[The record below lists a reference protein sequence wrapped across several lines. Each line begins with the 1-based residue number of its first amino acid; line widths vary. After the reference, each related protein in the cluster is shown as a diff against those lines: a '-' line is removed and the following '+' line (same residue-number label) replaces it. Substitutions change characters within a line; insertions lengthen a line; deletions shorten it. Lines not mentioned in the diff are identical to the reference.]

1 MAQQEVR
8 EVDPVMVDA
17 VVVGA
22 GISGICAGVT
32 LRREG
37 ITDFVILTKASEFG
51 GTWETNIYPG
61 VACDVPSQLYSF
73 GFAPN
78 REWSR
83 VYSEGPEIQRYLLG
97 IVDEHDLRRHARFH
111 TEMLNAAWDESAK
124 RWAVSTSDGRY
135 LARFLVLG
143 TGSHHAEKLPDIPGL
158 ETFTGRIFHSSH
170 WPAGYDAAGDRV
182 AILGT
187 GASSIQITP
196 ALAPTAEHVT
206 VFQRTP
212 AWILPKPDWAHSPA
226 ERFVIRRVPGAQ
238 RALRA
243 LAWLIGEI
251 FLASV
256 FFPRF
261 AKVLSLLGR
270 LNVRL
275 SVRDRRLRRAL
286 VPDYIMGCKRAL
298 VSNAFYRALN
308 RPDVELVP
316 AAAVEVR
323 ERSVVAADGTEV
335 AADTIVLAT
344 GFYFTDSPIY
354 GRVAD
359 RDGVILADRW
369 KGHPRAYRGTT
380 MSGCPNAFV
389 LWGPNAGSS
398 SAFVLVEAQCRYIAS
413 ALRTMRREGLETIEV
428 REEVETAWKENTDR
442 VLSTSVQN
450 VGGCTTYYID
460 ASGHNAT
467 VWPGTMLG
475 LWRTLKEFDRASYIT
490 TPARA

>member
-1 MAQQEVR
+1 
-8 EVDPVMVDA
+8 
-17 VVVGA
+17 
-22 GISGICAGVT
+22 
-32 LRREG
+32 
-37 ITDFVILTKASEFG
+37 
-51 GTWETNIYPG
+51 
-61 VACDVPSQLYSF
+61 
-73 GFAPN
+73 
-78 REWSR
+78 

-97 IVDEHDLRRHARFH
+97 VVDEHGLRPHARFH
-111 TEMLNAAWDESAK
+111 AEMLGAAWDEDSK
-124 RWAVSTSDGRY
+124 RWAISTSDGRY
-135 LARFLVLG
+135 LARFLILG
-143 TGSHHAEKLPDIPGL
+143 TGSHHATKLPDIPGL
-158 ETFTGRIFHSSH
+158 ESFTGQIFHSSH
-170 WPAGYDAAGDRV
+170 WPVGYDGAGDRV

-212 AWILPKPDWAHSPA
+212 AWILPKPDWAHTA
-226 ERFVIRRVPGAQ
+226 IERFAIRRIPGAQ
-238 RALRA
+238 RALRG
-243 LAWLIGEI
+243 LAWLIGEV

-261 AKVLSLLGR
+261 AKVLSMLGR
-270 LNVRL
+270 LNLLLNVRN
-275 SVRDRRLRRAL
+275 RRLRKAL
-286 VPDYIMGCKRAL
+286 TPDYIMGCKRGL
-298 VSNAFYRALN
+298 VSNAFYKALN
-308 RPDVELVP
+308 RTDVDLIP

-323 ERSVVAADGTEV
+323 ERSVIAADGTEV

-398 SAFVLVEAQCRYIAS
+398 SAFVLIEAQCRYIAS
-413 ALRTMRREGLETIEV
+413 ALRTMRREGLDTIEV
-428 REEVETAWKENTDR
+428 REDVETAWKENADR
-442 VLSTSVQN
+442 LLSTSVQN
-450 VGGCTTYYID
+450 IGGCTTYYID

-475 LWRTLKEFDRASYIT
+475 MWLTLRDFDAENYLAT
-490 TPARA
+490 TAGR

>member
-1 MAQQEVR
+1 MAQRPSETVR
-8 EVDPVMVDA
+8 EVDA

-37 ITDFVILTKASEFG
+37 ITDFVILTKAGEFG
-51 GTWETNIYPG
+51 GTWETNTYPG

-83 VYSEGPEIQRYLLG
+83 VYSEGAEIQRYLLG
-97 IVDEHDLRRHARFH
+97 IVEEHDLRRHARFH
-111 TEMLNAAWDESAK
+111 TELLNAAWDQGAK

-135 LARFLVLG
+135 LSRFLILG
-143 TGSHHAEKLPDIPGL
+143 TGSHHATKLPDIPGL
-158 ETFTGRIFHSSH
+158 DTFTGRIFHSSD
-170 WPAGYDAAGDRV
+170 WPAGYDGAGDRV

-212 AWILPKPDWAHSPA
+212 AWVLPKPDWAHTPV
-226 ERFVIRRVPGAQ
+226 ERLVIRRVPGAQ

-256 FFPRF
+256 FLPRF
-261 AKVLSLLGR
+261 AKVISLLGR
-270 LNVRL
+270 LNILL
-275 SVRDRRLRRAL
+275 SVRDRRLRKAL
-286 VPDYIMGCKRAL
+286 VPDYVLGCKRGL
-298 VSNAFYRALN
+298 VSNAFYRSLN
-308 RPDVELVP
+308 RPDVDLIP
-316 AAAVEVR
+316 SAAVEVR
-323 ERSVVAADGTEV
+323 ERSVMAADGTEV

-354 GRVAD
+354 TRVAD

-369 KGHPRAYRGTT
+369 KGHPAPTGAPRCPGARTRLCSGGPTPVAPRRLCSSRPSAATSPRRCGRCAVSVWTPSRSARRSRRRGRRTRTGCCRRRCRTSADAPRTT
-380 MSGCPNAFV
+380 STPRDTTPPCGPAPCSGCGARSR
-389 LWGPNAGSS
+389 SS
-398 SAFVLVEAQCRYIAS
+398 
-413 ALRTMRREGLETIEV
+413 
-428 REEVETAWKENTDR
+428 
-442 VLSTSVQN
+442 
-450 VGGCTTYYID
+450 
-460 ASGHNAT
+460 
-467 VWPGTMLG
+467 
-475 LWRTLKEFDRASYIT
+475 
-490 TPARA
+490 TPPPT